1 MSQRTAILTEILG
14 VRGWKVKDAFFED
27 EQGRRF
33 EPVQGYG
40 VLPDTRLVLV
50 AERHWAPRCSQCG
63 AICGVAAHEKL
74 KARRWADL
82 PWAGRP
88 VALQAELIRVK
99 CARCDA
105 TPVEMN
111 AWAEPKQRQTH
122 RLQQQLGLEAASMPV
137 MHVAALHGLDW
148 KTVRRAEGAALERWN
163 AARPPLLLRRV
174 GVDEKW
180 LGRRHH
186 LAHKFVTIV
195 SNLDTG
201 EPLWIGYGRDEA
213 TLQRWINTLTAE
225 RKAALTLVA
234 ADMHRPFLNAIRAN
248 KDLAHVPVVH
258 DPFHLMK
265 RAGKAVDET
274 RREFFFRAGA
284 TMRSIGRGSRWL
296 LLRAWERCSDD
307 QHAKL
312 KTLFAY
318 NPRLARVLSG
328 RRRVPR
334 GAQCPHGRSDGHR
347 AQPNPPPHPGAPEQG
362 TAGLARL
369 PRRTPHRDP
378 RVGRAPP
385 SHRAHRSAEHQ
396 LGGPCA
402 TGARLPRPRLP
413 PAQAPLHDRQPHP
426 KQGRG
431 DPIPRPRVAA
441 SAASRRVILLA
452 RILAK
457 SEYIRSSE
465 PPPEASVA
473 HRPREDAATARSA
486 GQPSAG
492 ATRSR
497 A

>member
-1 MSQRTAILTEILG
+1 MSQRTTILAEILG
-14 VRGWKVKDAFFED
+14 FRGWKVKDVFFED
-27 EQGRRF
+27 EQGHRF
-33 EPVQGYG
+33 EPVRGYG
-40 VLPDTRLVLV
+40 VLPGTRLVLV
-50 AERHWAPRCSQCG
+50 MERCWAPRCSQCG
-63 AICGVAAHEKL
+63 AICRVAAHEKL

-88 VALQAELIRVK
+88 VALQAELLRVK

-163 AARPPLLLRRV
+163 ATRPPLLLRRV

-186 LAHKFVTIV
+186 LAHKFVTVV

-201 EPLWIGYGRDEA
+201 EPVWIGYGRDEA

-225 RKAALTLVA
+225 QKAALTLVA

-284 TMRSIGRGSRWL
+284 TMRSVGRGSRWL
-296 LLRAWERCSDD
+296 LLRAWERCSED
-307 QHAKL
+307 QQAKL

-318 NPRLARVLSG
+318 NPRLARVYQVVEEFREVLNAPTGEAMAVGLDRILRRTQERQNKALRAWHDSLVEHRTEILALGEHRPPTG
-328 RRRVPR
+328 RIEALNTNWEALVRRAR
-334 GAQCPHGRSDGHR
+334 GYRDHDYLLLKLRFMTVNPIRNEGGVTRFLALGL
-347 AQPNPPPHPGAPEQG
+347 QPP
-362 TAGLARL
+362 L
-369 PRRTPHRDP
+369 PR
-378 RVGRAPP
+378 
-385 SHRAHRSAEHQ
+385 
-396 LGGPCA
+396 
-402 TGARLPRPRLP
+402 
-413 PAQAPLHDRQPHP
+413 
-426 KQGRG
+426 
-431 DPIPRPRVAA
+431 AA
-441 SAASRRVILLA
+441 
-452 RILAK
+452 
-457 SEYIRSSE
+457 
-465 PPPEASVA
+465 
-473 HRPREDAATARSA
+473 
-486 GQPSAG
+486 
-492 ATRSR
+492 
-497 A
+497 